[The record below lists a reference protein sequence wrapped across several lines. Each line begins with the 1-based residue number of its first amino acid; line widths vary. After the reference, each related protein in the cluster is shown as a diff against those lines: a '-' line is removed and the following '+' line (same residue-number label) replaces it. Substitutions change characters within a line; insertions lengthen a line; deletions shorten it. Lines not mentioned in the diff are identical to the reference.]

1 MVRCARVSSVMWNS
15 VTYWLIVGCYFY
27 GDQRSSINHHPPW
40 PSSNYYFIC
49 AANLEEKSSKIS
61 IRRRYF
67 TITQTRKTA
76 AMDSGGKIP
85 TTEIKAQLL
94 RDVDEGRISTNAAEL
109 INACSALLQMSGKNE
124 HSGGVGEHDTSSTV
138 HGQQTNHAT
147 LLKGNAFSHADT
159 TSAGAVTK
167 DLNSVSP
174 EEPNFV
180 SCQKPLHA
188 GEKSV
193 RRPLLPTRSR
203 QPMEMRLCA
212 KDTLWMQNYRELQVS
227 FRYLG

>member
-1 MVRCARVSSVMWNS
+1 MN
-15 VTYWLIVGCYFY
+15 
-27 GDQRSSINHHPPW
+27 
-40 PSSNYYFIC
+40 
-49 AANLEEKSSKIS
+49 
-61 IRRRYF
+61 
-67 TITQTRKTA
+67 
-76 AMDSGGKIP
+76 SGGKIP

-159 TSAGAVTK
+159 ASAGAVTK

-180 SCQKPLHA
+180 SCQKPLHADITTTEA